1 VVTAKQF
8 DVCRV
13 TGLRAESP
21 IDLAV
26 VMQDDTLSHL
36 ATRVVAP
43 LVPVSNGFVV
53 DRTTPMVEIDGV
65 RYAVAIHLLM
75 TIPARN
81 LGTLVA
87 SLEDHDRALKGA
99 IDMAFFG
106 I

>member
-1 VVTAKQF
+1 VVAARQF

-21 IDLAV
+21 VDLAV

-43 LVPVSNGFVV
+43 LVPVGNGFVV
-53 DRTTPMVEIDGV
+53 DRTTPRVEIDGV
-65 RYAVAIHLLM
+65 RYAVAVHLLM

-81 LGTLVA
+81 LGTRVA

-99 IDMAFFG
+99 IDMVFFG
-106 I
+106 V